1 MTVKQDNVSNPYG
14 DENQVQSGWMK
25 FDTPGNA
32 IKWTIV
38 DIFTKEGNDW
48 YPAQKVFVLDKAT
61 LDQVKVTLEGNWAEA
76 KATISGIIS
85 SEPTGKTNTPIK
97 TTSEYLMRMT
107 REFKPWDIVWFAF
120 THEIPTKKNPAKSIK
135 VFKIWVDQEWLSQNN
150 NSYKE
155 SNSVSDEISVEDI
168 PFNK

>member
-25 FDTPGNA
+25 FDKAGDA

-38 DIFTKEGNDW
+38 DIFEKPGNDG
-48 YPAQKVFVLDKAT
+48 YPSQKVFVLDKAS
-61 LDQVKVTLEGNWAEA
+61 LDQVKVTLEGTWAEA
-76 KATISGIIS
+76 KAKIDGVIS

-107 REFKPWDIVWFAF
+107 REFKLWDIVWFAF

-135 VFKIWVDQEWLSQNN
+135 VFKISVDQEWLAQNN

-155 SNSVSDEISVEDI
+155 ANSVSEDIEIWDI
-168 PFNK
+168 PF